1 MNSKKSTAQKLME
14 NTFIKKKS
22 GVALKFPPGF
32 FADGSIG
39 SNLSH
44 IESKSSP
51 KSRISSVDGKKS
63 LDSKF
68 GHSCAFEMVRNLFV
82 QNQTSHPVC
91 VTLSPPISKE

>member
-1 MNSKKSTAQKLME
+1 ME

-32 FADGSIG
+32 FADGSYA

-51 KSRISSVDGKKS
+51 KSRISSVDRKKS
-63 LDSKF
+63 LDPKSRN
-68 GHSCAFEMVRNLFV
+68 SCALEKIRNLQV
-82 QNQTSHPVC
+82 QNQTSHPAY
-91 VTLSPPISKE
+91 VTLSPPIGKVDLA

>member
-1 MNSKKSTAQKLME
+1 ME

-32 FADGSIG
+32 FADGSYA

-51 KSRISSVDGKKS
+51 KSRISSVDRKKS
-63 LDSKF
+63 LDPKSRN
-68 GHSCAFEMVRNLFV
+68 SCALEKIRNLFFLGLCRP
-82 QNQTSHPVC
+82 QTHSGF
-91 VTLSPPISKE
+91 

>member
-1 MNSKKSTAQKLME
+1 ME

-22 GVALKFPPGF
+22 GAALKFPPGF
-32 FADGSIG
+32 FADGSLA

-63 LDSKF
+63 LDLKIRQ
-68 GHSCAFEMVRNLFV
+68 SCALEKVRNL
-82 QNQTSHPVC
+82 
-91 VTLSPPISKE
+91 